1 MAAARTNTPS
11 LSAKSQ
17 SVRGGGRSALSLAL
31 ALTISALVGTATL
44 PASSLAIAAPIALD
58 AADNGNPP
66 QIAYDPA
73 TQTTYVAWSNPTS
86 TGIDL
91 CVLPAGATGCEGGGP
106 VLLTDADFTGA
117 ATPVIG
123 GLVVLPGGEAVVIG
137 ATAQGG
143 VGSLAWASPPGGAAF
158 LSGNNGLENAGE
170 PISPVS
176 LYYPTGNAVALSGT
190 DVGLLGSLYTDIFS
204 DSTLTTESPATS
216 EPNSN
221 PGGRFPRKALDTDGP
236 EIGAEPAPA
245 PAAAGTDI
253 VVGVG
258 DNFGGPPEALPGCL
272 NKEGTG
278 FGVSAGKVDG
288 TSKAPGTLNS
298 EDLPEYGVL
307 ACSALAPVLASGG
320 QDGIGLVEEE
330 GSAISGAGSDFQ
342 LDYHPFIATATGGSF
357 GAPVELADVTHEV
370 LDGVDAL
377 DLSEDSGTGVYA
389 LWEDGKTVIDFSS
402 NGGANWGGPVAS
414 PVPYTAN
421 GVIAGVGGGNAEIA
435 YDYNPGTGTQVFLQP
450 VNYQELATPVPAADT
465 LTTTQTSGTTTGT
478 SITIP
483 GGTVGE
489 TDRATLAGTNASIA
503 TGTVTYALF
512 SKSSCIA
519 ASEVFSGGATTVTS
533 GVAAPSSAVS
543 TALAPGTYYWQAAY
557 SGDAHNVASESACGS
572 EVLTVTPAAT
582 IGGSASSTGT
592 TITITITCE
601 VVPCVVTVTITIDPP
616 ASASAARK
624 KRHAKTITLATGKFT
639 IKSKGAHKL
648 TVHLTKAGKRY
659 LSTHHGRGN
668 AKLLVSDKTNG
679 ATFLTTRTI
688 DITPAKH
695 KRKK

>member
-1 MAAARTNTPS
+1 MLTGATDVPARHKGVGKMVATKGRKASTFRAFRGACVSMGVGLSMMLALAA
-11 LSAKSQ
+11 SA
-17 SVRGGGRSALSLAL
+17 SALSGAPVKLSEAQFYGPP
-31 ALTISALVGTATL
+31 AVAVTEDGTAIIAWADEAVAPYTIKYCQLPVGASTCAQTGTL
-44 PASSLAIAAPIALD
+44 TPAGGSNARIDGVKVLVDGATVVLLADVYGVSEESTPEQEWTSTNDGASFSVIDGGKSVAEGILSADTGPLNPVIVPGSNALGYAWVTASGPPTFAEFPLSSPPQCSVEAGHHCPFATLQPGNENLL
-58 AADNGNPP
+58 GNPSGVFASQLGANP
-66 QIAYDPA
+66 GVLGVYETLGKPGCASGTFDTAYVYASGEQSSTNNYNISPGTADSAWKVALSPADCEVEYLAVGGGPSGLGVVEDNLAGHDTIYHRFDPA
-73 TQTTYVAWSNPTS
+73 TNSFDTPYVT
-86 TGIDL
+86 I
-91 CVLPAGATGCEGGGP
+91 
-106 VLLTDADFTGA
+106 
-117 ATPVIG
+117 
-123 GLVVLPGGEAVVIG
+123 
-137 ATAQGG
+137 AQ
-143 VGSLAWASPPGGAAF
+143 
-158 LSGNNGLENAGE
+158 ETE
-170 PISPVS
+170 
-176 LYYPTGNAVALSGT
+176 
-190 DVGLLGSLYTDIFS
+190 
-204 DSTLTTESPATS
+204 ESPS
-216 EPNSN
+216 
-221 PGGRFPRKALDTDGP
+221 
-236 EIGAEPAPA
+236 
-245 PAAAGTDI
+245 
-253 VVGVG
+253 
-258 DNFGGPPEALPGCL
+258 
-272 NKEGTG
+272 
-278 FGVSAGKVDG
+278 VS
-288 TSKAPGTLNS
+288 
-298 EDLPEYGVL
+298 
-307 ACSALAPVLASGG
+307 
-320 QDGIGLVEEE
+320 QDG
-330 GSAISGAGSDFQ
+330 AG
-342 LDYHPFIATATGGSF
+342 
-357 GAPVELADVTHEV
+357 
-370 LDGVDAL
+370 
-377 DLSEDSGTGVYA
+377 GVYA
-389 LWEDGKTVIDFSS
+389 TFLAGFEGEVRLAYSS
-402 NGGANWGGPVAS
+402 NGGTTWAGPTTLSAAGGSHLVSSVDAAGQGWAAWSVGESVYAQPFVAS
-414 PVPYTAN
+414 DAIPP
-421 GVIAGVGGGNAEIA
+421 
-435 YDYNPGTGTQVFLQP
+435 P
-450 VNYQELATPVPAADT
+450 TPTT

-519 ASEVFSGGATTVTS
+519 ASEVFSGSATTVTS